1 MKRILGLFLI
11 CMICLT
17 NATAQKTSNGNPIIP
32 GYYADPTVIK
42 HGDKFYIYVTL
53 DPWGGDE
60 LGLWESSDL
69 TNWTLIPLNWP
80 TKELCQSKTSNHN
93 KVWAPSVIKGKDG
106 KFHMFISVGSEIYAG
121 VADHPAGPW
130 RNAVSGNQPLIATQA
145 AQGIHTIDAEAFI
158 DDDGQAYLYWGSGLN
173 WVNGH
178 CMIAK
183 LNPEMNK
190 LDEECKDITPEQYF
204 EGPHMIKRNGIYYL
218 TYSEGLCT
226 DHTYKVQYSTSKTPY
241 GPFVFGNN
249 NPILSSDL
257 EKGVKGPGH
266 HTILSYKGKHYIIYH
281 RISLNSSKELL
292 RQICIDRMEF
302 SKQGD
307 LIKVI
312 PTNSGIN
319 LFNKRINSGALHVTT
334 VSASTTAG
342 ELFKPGSAI
351 DASYA
356 TLWKPMSTDTISWLK
371 VDLGKSQSIST
382 CETRF
387 EYPNSAVRYKIEYSA
402 DDISWSLFADK
413 SNNEKQGSPMVD
425 VNKVKAR
432 YVRITLF
439 PVTSGKT
446 STGIWEFVVKK

>member
-1 MKRILGLFLI
+1 MKKIIGLLLL
-11 CMICLT
+11 CVICLS
-17 NATAQKTSNGNPIIP
+17 NVNAQKLSNHNPIIP
-32 GYYADPTVIK
+32 GYYADPTVIQDD
-42 HGDKFYIYVTL
+42 GKFYIFATL

-69 TNWTLIPLNWP
+69 TNWKLIPLSWP
-80 TKELCQSKTSNHN
+80 TKQLCQSKNSNQN

-106 KFHMFISVGSEIYAG
+106 KFHMFVSVGSEVYAG
-121 VADHPAGPW
+121 VADQPAGPW
-130 RNAVSGNQPLIATQA
+130 RNAVADNQPLISTQA
-145 AQGIHTIDAEAFI
+145 ALGIHTIDAEAFT

-183 LNPEMNK
+183 LNREMNR
-190 LDEECKDITPEQYF
+190 LDEECKDITPEHYF
-204 EGPHMIKRNGIYYL
+204 EGPYMFKRNGVYYL

-241 GPFVFGNN
+241 GPFVFGENG
-249 NPILSSDL
+249 PILSSDL

-281 RISLNSSKELL
+281 RISPNSSKELL
-292 RQICIDRMEF
+292 RQICIDRLDF
-302 SKQGD
+302 DKNG
-307 LIKVI
+307 KFKRVI
-312 PTNSGIN
+312 PTNLGIN
-319 LFNKRINSGALHVTT
+319 LFNQRINAGALPIAK

-342 ELFKPGSAI
+342 ALFNPESAI

-356 TLWKPMSTDTISWLK
+356 TLWKPSVDDVACWLK
-371 VDLGKSQSIST
+371 VDFGKVQPVSS

-387 EYPNSAVRYKIEYSA
+387 EYPNREVRYKIEYSTDNA
-402 DDISWSLFADK
+402 NWSLFADK
-413 SNNEKQGSPMVD
+413 SNNKKQGSPMLD

-432 YVRITLF
+432 YVRIILF
-439 PVTSGKT
+439 PVSSEKAA
-446 STGIWEFVVKK
+446 TGIWEFGVK